1 MNIWHDIKP
10 EQIRK
15 DAYTAV
21 VTNTQG
27 STAGLAFDGDT
38 GLLRLEYLSD
48 TGMGIPFNTAMIPRT
63 CTPTGAPIESIL
75 LCSHPIPQM
84 TLVECRP
91 VGLVLVRLT
100 NGKQRVLLL
109 SAVDA
114 DEFLGGCMTVEEIPS
129 VNRRSIIRWLR
140 HEHQLLRSPARS
152 VSFAGIQQ
160 AEQWLESGRKT
171 YLTRFCGVLPRD

>member
-48 TGMGIPFNTAMIPRT
+48 TGMGVPFNTAMIPRT

-75 LCSHPIPQM
+75 QSSD
-84 TLVECRP
+84 
-91 VGLVLVRLT
+91 
-100 NGKQRVLLL
+100 
-109 SAVDA
+109 SAD
-114 DEFLGGCMTVEEIPS
+114 DLGGMP
-129 VNRRSIIRWLR
+129 
-140 HEHQLLRSPARS
+140 
-152 VSFAGIQQ
+152 
-160 AEQWLESGRKT
+160 SGRSGAGASDQRKT
-171 YLTRFCGVLPRD
+171 ACAAAVRGGCG